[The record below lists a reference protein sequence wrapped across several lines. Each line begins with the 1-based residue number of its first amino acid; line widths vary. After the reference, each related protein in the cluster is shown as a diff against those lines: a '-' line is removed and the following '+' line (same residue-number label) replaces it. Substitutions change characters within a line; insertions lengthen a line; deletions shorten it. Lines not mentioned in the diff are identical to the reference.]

1 VRAGAFRALEHRNF
15 RVFSAGQLISLVGTW
30 MQIVAQG
37 WLVLKLTNSPWM
49 LGVVS
54 FASYIPIPLV
64 ALFAGVIVDQVD
76 RRRLIVC
83 TQTLMMLSA
92 FTLAA
97 LTYTGVVRVEYVIAL
112 AMLNGFVS
120 SFDMPGRQAF
130 IVEMVGR
137 EDLPN
142 AIALNSM
149 AFNGARAV
157 GPAIAGLLIVVSGIA
172 GCFFLNGLSYLA
184 VIASLFAMDVP
195 RREPSRFGNV
205 MLVRMREGLSYAWH
219 HRPTFYLF
227 VVLAISAGFSM
238 QYSVLV
244 PYFAAHVLHQGAKGY
259 GFLLAAQGV
268 GAVLGAVGVASRS
281 HDPRHLRLHLIVGLF
296 AMAASI
302 GVFGVSRSFA
312 LSMIAQMVNG
322 AGQLSYQAST
332 NMMLQLFVAD
342 ELRGRVMSIYTVAFI
357 GLAPIGSLEVGF
369 AGAHLGAAV
378 ATVICAVIGLGCAFL
393 LLSKHR
399 LLIVNPAGAPA

>member
-1 VRAGAFRALEHRNF
+1 M
-15 RVFSAGQLISLVGTW
+15 ISLIGTW

-54 FASYIPIPLV
+54 FAAYMPIPLV

-76 RRRLIVC
+76 RRRLIIC
-83 TQTLMMLSA
+83 TQTVMMLSA

-97 LTYTGVVRVEYVIAL
+97 LTFTHVVRVEHVIIL
-112 AMLNGFVS
+112 AALNGFVS

-130 IVEMVGR
+130 IVELAGR

-157 GPAIAGLLIVVSGIA
+157 GPAVAGLLIVVSGIA
-172 GCFFLNGLSYLA
+172 GCFFLNGVSYIA
-184 VIASLFAMDVP
+184 VIWSLFAMNVP
-195 RREPSRFGNV
+195 RREQSSFGNV
-205 MLVRMREGLSYAWH
+205 MLTRMREGLSYSWH

-238 QYSVLV
+238 QYAVLI
-244 PYFAAHVLHQGAKGY
+244 PFFAAHVLHTGAKGY

-268 GAVLGAVGVASRS
+268 GAVLGAIGVASKS
-281 HDPRHLRLHLIVGLF
+281 HDPRHLRVNLIVGLF
-296 AMAASI
+296 AMSASI
-302 GVFGVSRSFA
+302 AVFGVSRSFP
-312 LSMIAQMVNG
+312 LSLAAQMVNG

-342 ELRGRVMSIYTVAFI
+342 ELRGRVMSIYTVSFI

-369 AGAHLGAAV
+369 AGAHLGAAI
-378 ATVICAVIGLGCAFL
+378 ATLICAIIGLGGAFL
-393 LLSKHR
+393 LLSKQR
-399 LLIVNPAGAPA
+399 LLNVEQAQASA

>member
-1 VRAGAFRALEHRNF
+1 
-15 RVFSAGQLISLVGTW
+15 

-54 FASYIPIPLV
+54 FVGYLPILIV
-64 ALFAGVIVDQVD
+64 ALFAGVIVDHVD
-76 RRRLIVC
+76 RRRLIIC
-83 TQTLMMLSA
+83 TQTIMMLSA

-97 LTYTGVVRVEYVIAL
+97 LTYSHIVRIEHVIAL
-112 AMLNGFVS
+112 ATLNGFVS

-149 AFNGARAV
+149 AFNGARAL
-157 GPAIAGLLIVVSGIA
+157 GPAVAGVLIVVSGIA
-172 GCFFLNGLSYLA
+172 GCFFLNGLSYIA
-184 VIASLFAMDVP
+184 VIASLIVMDVP

-205 MLVRMREGLSYAWH
+205 MLARLREGLGYAWH
-219 HRPTFYLF
+219 HKPTFYLF

-238 QYSVLV
+238 QYSVLI
-244 PYFAAHVLHQGAKGY
+244 PYFAAHVLHQGARTY
-259 GFLLAAQGV
+259 GFLLAAQGA
-268 GAVLGAVGVASRS
+268 GAVLGAIGVASYS
-281 HDPRHLRLHLIVGLF
+281 HDPRHLRRQLIVGLF
-296 AMAASI
+296 TMAAAI

-312 LSMIAQMVNG
+312 LSMVAQMFSG

-332 NMMLQLFVAD
+332 NTMLQLFVAD
-342 ELRGRVMSIYTVAFI
+342 ELRGRVMSIYTVSFI
-357 GLAPIGSLEVGF
+357 GLAPFGSLEVGF
-369 AGAHLGAAV
+369 AGSHLGPAI
-378 ATVICAVIGLGCAFL
+378 ATLICAAIGLGGGFL

-399 LLIVNPAGAPA
+399 LLDMGQAAEPA

>member
-1 VRAGAFRALEHRNF
+1 
-15 RVFSAGQLISLVGTW
+15 

-54 FASYIPIPLV
+54 FAGYMPIPLV
-64 ALFAGVIVDQVD
+64 GLFAGVIVDHVD
-76 RRRLIVC
+76 RRRLIIG
-83 TQTLMMLSA
+83 TQTLMMLTA
-92 FTLAA
+92 FALAA
-97 LTYTGVVRVEYVIAL
+97 LTYTQLVRVEYVIVL
-112 AMLNGFVS
+112 AALNGFVS

-130 IVEMVGR
+130 IVEMVGGR

-149 AFNGARAV
+149 TFNGARAI
-157 GPAIAGLLIVVSGIA
+157 GPAVAGLLIVVSGIT

-184 VIASLFAMDVP
+184 VIASLLAMDVP
-195 RREPSRFGNV
+195 RRERTRFGNV

-219 HRPTFYLF
+219 HKPTFYLF
-227 VVLAISAGFSM
+227 VVLAISAGLSM
-238 QYSVLV
+238 QYSVLI
-244 PYFAAHVLHQGAKGY
+244 PYFAAHVLHRGAQGY
-259 GFLLAAQGV
+259 GFLLAAQGA
-268 GAVLGAVGVASRS
+268 GAVLGAVAVASKS

-296 AMAASI
+296 AMSASI
-302 GVFGVSRSFA
+302 AVFGISRSFA

-332 NMMLQLFVAD
+332 NTMLQLFVAD
-342 ELRGRVMSIYTVAFI
+342 ELRGRVMSIYTVSFI
-357 GLAPIGSLEVGF
+357 GLAPFGSLEVGYT
-369 AGAHLGAAV
+369 GAHFGAAV
-378 ATVICAVIGLGCAFL
+378 ATLICAVIGLGGAFL

-399 LLIVNPAGAPA
+399 LLRLDQSGASA